1 VITNFVDNPGKSP
14 SSKGGWMLDSIVEV
28 VLAVA
33 TYVWQSIEVML

>member
-1 VITNFVDNPGKSP
+1 VITNFVDNPGESP

-33 TYVWQSIEVML
+33 TYVRQSIEVML